1 MEQRK
6 VSGLGTILLLTGL
19 FCLLLTNHSWGS
31 NQQTSSA
38 EEGTEV
44 MVTGELTV
52 LSVDDFDRGSAEVLY
67 HLKDSK
73 SGKVFNLHFS
83 GEPSVKLRTGSIVTV
98 RGKAKGQD
106 IYLMADT
113 GGAQLQEVVS
123 SAPAVVGEQKTIV
136 IVANFLDAIVA
147 CPVLDIQDRVFT
159 DPLNKSVDDLYQE
172 MSFEQLW
179 FNGSVVGPFTINY
192 STTSSCDLG
201 AWTVAADA
209 AASASGINLSTYN
222 RRIYVLPRTNPC
234 GYSGVGTL
242 GGNPS
247 RSWIFKCDGSDAFA
261 HELGHNL
268 GMHHAATPTEEY
280 GDTSDIMGYGGFGL
294 RQVNGPHQDQMGW
307 LDPVQIKGVVTSGTY
322 TIAPIEDSPSQ
333 AIDPQILIIAK
344 PDTGESYYLSYRQAL
359 GFDASLSQIYLKGV
373 NIHRYK
379 TDTATQT
386 YLLSVLADG
395 QSFTDTI
402 NGATITQLGHTSE
415 YVIVQIQLDYTP
427 CTANP
432 PILSVAPASQSAF
445 GGSPLSYSVSVTNMD
460 SVNCQQAPF
469 SLAASVPSGWTGSL
483 SPTTLTLAPGAVGS
497 ATVTVSSPVSAAAT
511 DYPVIV
517 NVSDAAAQVHTTSR
531 TATYTVMPK
540 SVCIPGTPRVSI
552 SPNTQSGQKGSTLY
566 YTISVANKDSG
577 DCSQTTF
584 SLSRTVPAGWTG
596 TVSPATLTLL
606 PGASKSATLSVTP
619 ATTAAAGYYGITVA
633 VSDGIASTH
642 TSTVN
647 GVYSVVEDTMPPTAP
662 TNFTASAA
670 SRKVNMSW
678 TASSDNVGVAGYK
691 VWRNNNVVG
700 QTTGTAY
707 TDATVTTRQTYTY
720 YVTAFDATGNSSV
733 ASNRVTVT
741 VTGVGRKK

>member
-1 MEQRK
+1 
-6 VSGLGTILLLTGL
+6 
-19 FCLLLTNHSWGS
+19 
-31 NQQTSSA
+31 
-38 EEGTEV
+38 

-52 LSVDDFDRGSAEVLY
+52 LSVDDFDRRSAKVLY

-83 GEPSVKLRTGSIVTV
+83 GEPSVKLRSGSIVTV
-98 RGKAKGQD
+98 RGKAKGHD

-147 CPVLDIQDRVFT
+147 CSVLNIQDRVFT
-159 DPLNKSVDDLYQE
+159 DLLNKSVDELYQE

-192 STTSSCDLG
+192 STASSCDIG
-201 AWTVAADA
+201 AWAVAADA

-222 RRIYVLPRTNPC
+222 RKIYVLPRTNPC

-307 LDPVQIKGVVTSGTY
+307 LDPVQIKGVVASGTY
-322 TIAPIEDSPSQ
+322 TIAPIERSPSQ

-359 GFDASLSQIYLKGV
+359 GFDAGLSPTYLKGV
-373 NIHRYK
+373 NIHRHK

-386 YLLSVLADG
+386 YLLNVLADG
-395 QSFTDTI
+395 QSFTDAI
-402 NGATITQLGHTSE
+402 NNVTITQVGHTSE
-415 YVIVQIQLDYTP
+415 YVIVQIHLDNTP
-427 CTANP
+427 VCTANP
-432 PILSVAPASQSAF
+432 PILSVAPASQGAF
-445 GGSPLSYSVSVTNMD
+445 AGSPLSYSVSVTNMD
-460 SVNCQQAPF
+460 SVDCQQATF

-483 SPTTLTLAPGAVGS
+483 SPTTLTLSPGAVGS
-497 ATVTVSSPVSAAAT
+497 ATVTVGSPVSAAAT
-511 DYPVIV
+511 DYPVTV
-517 NVSDAAAQVHTTSR
+517 NVSDAASQFHTASR

-540 SVCIPGTPRVSI
+540 SVCVPGTPLVSI
-552 SPNTQSGQKGSTLY
+552 SPNIQSGQKGSTLY

-584 SLSRTVPAGWTG
+584 SLSRALPAGWIG
-596 TVSPATLTLL
+596 TVSPAMLTLL
-606 PGASKSATLSVTP
+606 PGESKSATLSVTS
-619 ATTAAAGYYGITVA
+619 ATTAAAGDYGITVTA
-633 VSDGIASTH
+633 SDGIASTH
-642 TSTVN
+642 TYTVN
-647 GVYSVVEDTMPPTAP
+647 GVYSIVIDTMPPTTPA
-662 TNFTASAA
+662 NFTASAA
-670 SRKVNMSW
+670 NRKVNMSW
-678 TASSDNVGVAGYK
+678 TASYDNVRVAGYK
-691 VWRNNNVVG
+691 VWRNNIVVG

-707 TDATVTTRQTYTY
+707 TDATVATRQTYTY
-720 YVTAFDATGNSSV
+720 YVTAFDTRENSSA

-741 VTGVGRKK
+741 VTDGGRKK